1 MTRPDRAAAQ
11 RPPARI
17 QALRLLL
24 LAQTGIVVVLW
35 LATWRSL
42 QGYAWIGG
50 GVETDLF
57 ERGLSYLAVLAPT
70 LPVNLLA
77 AFWLG
82 RGGRRARA
90 YLAGVAAVTAV
101 QLILLLMPVD
111 PGGLVTPGII
121 YALTVVPVS
130 FAALAIA
137 VTGPAKTWLSREYI
151 PESRLRTIIETPT
164 WAAAATLAL
173 AMAASV
179 GTWVSAAHETGEP
192 VGAFDES
199 DVWARMEEAVTNT
212 AATQPHF
219 PGFEARTV
227 EVESCLYRS
236 DAGLLTYRYDITY
249 DLTPF
254 PDETARADFTAAVRD
269 SWNGEGYRLVLD
281 GPGND
286 GTRTLSAERND
297 DLDLSLTLGE
307 APALHVRSGCLE
319 RVEESPPCL
328 DPQGDLPPEA
338 DRITGLTCT
347 TEN

>member
-11 RPPARI
+11 RPPVRI

-24 LAQTGIVVVLW
+24 LAQAGIVAALW

-50 GVETDLF
+50 GVETGLF

-90 YLAGVAAVTAV
+90 YLAGAAAVTAV

-111 PGGLVTPGII
+111 PGGLVVPGII
-121 YALTVVPVS
+121 YALAILPVA

-137 VTGPAKTWLSREYI
+137 VTEPAKTWLAREYT
-151 PESRLRTIIETPT
+151 PTGRLRTAVETPM

-173 AMAASV
+173 AIAASV
-179 GTWVSAAHETGEP
+179 GTWVSAANETGEP
-192 VGAFDES
+192 TGAYDES
-199 DVWARMEEAVTNT
+199 DVWSRMEEAVTNT

-219 PGFEARTV
+219 PGFESRTV
-227 EVESCLYRS
+227 EVASCLYRTE
-236 DAGLLTYRYDITY
+236 AGLVTYRYEITY
-249 DLTPF
+249 EMTPF
-254 PDETARADFTAAVRD
+254 PDEAAEADFTASVRD
-269 SWNGEGYRLVLD
+269 SWNGEAYRLVLD

-286 GTRTLSAERND
+286 GTRTVSAHRND
-297 DLDLSLTLGE
+297 DIDLSLTLGE
-307 APALHVRSGCLE
+307 SPALHLRSGCVE
-319 RVEESPPCL
+319 RVEESP
-328 DPQGDLPPEA
+328 LPRPPRRPPRKPTA
-338 DRITGLTCT
+338 SPA
-347 TEN
+347 